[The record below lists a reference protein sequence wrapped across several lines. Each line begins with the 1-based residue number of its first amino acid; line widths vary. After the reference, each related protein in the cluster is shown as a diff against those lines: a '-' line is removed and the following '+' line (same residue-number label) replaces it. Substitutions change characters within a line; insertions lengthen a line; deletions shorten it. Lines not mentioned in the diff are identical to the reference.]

1 AARGLKNNPR
11 FAAIVIASLA
21 LGIGANVAIFSFVNA
36 IVLRPLPYSTS
47 DRLVQILKY
56 SGAPEGGNTAA
67 LQGVGLDGDELTA
80 FRATNRS
87 LTEVGSY
94 TATISALTRGTDT
107 IRIPGTRISPSFF
120 SMLGAKPFVGR
131 TFESREEVR
140 GNEYVLVL
148 SFKAWQRYFGG
159 SSGIL

>member
-1 AARGLKNNPR
+1 RQARLRFGNVALTREDTRAVWAWVWLEQLWQDVRYAARGLKNNPR

-36 IVLRPLPYSTS
+36 VVLRPLPYSTS

-56 SGAPEGGNTAA
+56 SGAPEGGNAA
-67 LQGVGLDGDELTA
+67 ARQEVGLDGDELTV

-94 TATISALTRGTDT
+94 SATTSALTRGAET
-107 IRIPGTRISPSFF
+107 IRISGTRI
-120 SMLGAKPFVGR
+120 
-131 TFESREEVR
+131 
-140 GNEYVLVL
+140 
-148 SFKAWQRYFGG
+148 
-159 SSGIL
+159 